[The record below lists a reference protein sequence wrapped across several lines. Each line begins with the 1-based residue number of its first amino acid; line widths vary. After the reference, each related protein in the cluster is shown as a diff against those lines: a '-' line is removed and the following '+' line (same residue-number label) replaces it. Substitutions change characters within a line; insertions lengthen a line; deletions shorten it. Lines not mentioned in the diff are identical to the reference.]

1 MGAETLNWRGIL
13 CILGVLS
20 EVFSSLVRVMPRIL
34 GVLSEV
40 FSSLVRVMPRILGVL
55 SEVFSSLVRKID
67 LFIVR

>member
-40 FSSLVRVMPRILGVL
+40 FSSLLRTHTWKL
-55 SEVFSSLVRKID
+55 SESELKANGELS
-67 LFIVR
+67 